1 MFFLTQRRKGAK
13 GVIVMSN
20 RLFYGDNL
28 EVLRRYIKDESVDLC
43 YIDPPFNS
51 KRNYNQIYN
60 NIGQEDKAQAQAFVD
75 TWTWDD
81 RANQGLAEIQE
92 NYLGHFTAK
101 SIALISGLI
110 NVLGKDSLLAYLVG
124 MTLRIAEIH
133 RVLKPTGSFYLH
145 CDRNASH
152 YLKLVLDT
160 IFCSQRGE
168 FRNEIVWCYRKWN
181 IKQPQF
187 PSNHDT
193 IFFYTKSSKNTFNT
207 LYLPKSN
214 KSSGKGKKIQ
224 SIVGEDGKRKSIY
237 LDEVS
242 EGTPTPDWW
251 EISIINPMAKERLGY
266 PTQKPEA
273 LLERI
278 IKASSNENDV
288 ILDAFLG
295 GGTTLSIAQR
305 LNRQWIGIDITYQS
319 IGITLKRLQDSF
331 GEEILDKIQLSGIP
345 KDVESAIALS
355 LKKDDRTRKEFE
367 TWAVLTYSNNRA
379 IINDKKGKDQ
389 GIDGLAYFQ
398 GENNETEKIILQVKS
413 GKVGAK
419 DIRDLQGVLTLE
431 NGAIGIFITLQPP
444 TKDMIKTAKSAGIY
458 QNKYMSQPVDKIQI
472 ITIEEMLEQQKRLDI
487 RMTFEV
493 LKSAPQ
499 QQQIKADQMRLE
511 L

>member
-1 MFFLTQRRKGAK
+1 MNK
-13 GVIVMSN
+13 
-20 RLFYGDNL
+20 LFYGDNL
-28 EVLRRYIKDESVDLC
+28 EVLRCYIKDESVDLC

-92 NYLGHFTAK
+92 NYLGHFTGQ
-101 SIALISGLI
+101 SIDLITGLI
-110 NVLGKDSLLAYLVG
+110 KVLKKGSLLAYLVG

-145 CDRNASH
+145 CDPTASH
-152 YLKLVLDT
+152 YLKLVLDA
-160 IFCSQRGE
+160 IFCSQGGD
-168 FRNEIVWCYRKWN
+168 FLNEIAWCYSGGGRPKTDFAKKHDVIFRYSKSRNYIFNSDDIRVEYNLDLSKYNSPKAWG
-181 IKQPQF
+181 IHKGTQKIYQPN
-187 PSNHDT
+187 PN
-193 IFFYTKSSKNTFNT
+193 
-207 LYLPKSN
+207 
-214 KSSGKGKKIQ
+214 GKIP
-224 SIVGEDGKRKSIY
+224 E
-237 LDEVS
+237 
-242 EGTPTPDWW
+242 DWW
-251 EISIINPMAKERLGY
+251 VISPINSQAKERLGY

-305 LNRQWIGIDITYQS
+305 LKRQWIGIDLTYQS

-444 TKDMIKTAKSAGIY
+444 TKDMVKTAKSAGIY
-458 QNKYMSQPVDKIQI
+458 QNKYMSQSVDKIQL

-493 LKSAPQ
+493 LKSAEK
-499 QQQIKADQMRLE
+499 QQQINVNQMKLE